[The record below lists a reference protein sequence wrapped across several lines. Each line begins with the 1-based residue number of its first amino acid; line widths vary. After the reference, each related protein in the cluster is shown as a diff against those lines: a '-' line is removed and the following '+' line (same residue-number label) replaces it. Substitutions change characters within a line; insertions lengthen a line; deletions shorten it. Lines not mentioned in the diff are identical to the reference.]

1 MIINNGSILRDE
13 GYDAVIAEM
22 AAAKIAAAKD
32 DDEKSSR
39 RSSVASQVML
49 FHFDWDVDS

>member
-1 MIINNGSILRDE
+1 MIINTRSILRDE

-22 AAAKIAAAKD
+22 AASKIAAAKD

-39 RSSVASQVML
+39 RSSVASQVMI
-49 FHFDWDVDS
+49 V